1 MKLVIAE
8 YLRTLRERD
17 ELDRL
22 LPDLLVEM
30 NYVSVARPQT
40 GNRQFGVDLAARG
53 KNPADGVDEL
63 MLLVIKQ
70 GDIGRTEW
78 DSVPQGVRSSIN
90 EVFDV
95 YLRSHLEPQDQ
106 TRRKRI
112 VFATNGELK
121 QTVQASWSGYV
132 TDRQSMAIIEFW
144 GIDKLAELVER
155 YLLDEHLFRDQER
168 KLLRRALALS
178 GDSEYDQSDLHKLF
192 IHTLGLKRDGGLH
205 DVVMSQKELLKAL
218 RIVNLSAQ
226 VFAAWSAT
234 DGDARQALR
243 AVERAM
249 LWSWHRLL
257 LADQATRSA
266 ALPDA
271 FSALWIGYLRIGM
284 NYFHKLQAHCY
295 TEDGLSGYH
304 AEACELSLVAFEQ
317 IGILA
322 TIGLASVGIYSQHPT
337 AGESHFKNAQIVAD
351 ALAYLIQNNG
361 ICNSP
366 CLDRHSQDINLALI
380 LLVSVGMLDEAKN
393 WLDKLVRNLDFVYKT
408 KKYIPIAT
416 DSLDDLAEGGGWDG
430 STAGDKMMDSSW
442 ILPTM
447 AGWCAVLSMEK
458 HYHVLAQESNDCFA
472 QVCMQLWHPDE
483 TLYQHLYFKPAHIDS
498 GLTEAPI
505 HLPQRMAEWQA
516 HMEMIKAAD
525 KVKLARESV
534 AAQAGM
540 AMLDVIACRHFST
553 PISPSFW
560 YQIDAILREMFSNK
574 LRGASLK

>member
-30 NYVSVARPQT
+30 NYVPVARPQT
-40 GNRQFGVDLAARG
+40 GNRQFGVDLAVRG
-53 KNPADGVDEL
+53 KNPEDGVDEL

-78 DSVPQGVRSSIN
+78 DSVPQGVRCSIN

-106 TRRKRI
+106 ARRKRI

-132 TDRQSMAIIEFW
+132 TDQQSKAVIEFW
-144 GIDKLAELVER
+144 GLDKLAELVER
-155 YLLDEHLFRDQER
+155 HLLDEHLFRDQER

-178 GDSEYDQSDLHKLF
+178 GDTEYDQSDLHQLF
-192 IHTLGLKRDGGLH
+192 IHTLGLKRDGSLQ
-205 DVVMSQKELLKAL
+205 DTVMSSKELLKAL

-226 VFAAWSAT
+226 VFASWSAT

-243 AVERAM
+243 AVERAL

-257 LADQATRSA
+257 LADEATRSA

-271 FSALWIGYLRIGM
+271 FSALWVGYLRMGA
-284 NYFHKLQAHCY
+284 NYLHKLQAHCY
-295 TEDGLSGYH
+295 VEDGLRGYH
-304 AEACELSLVAFEQ
+304 ADACELSLVAFEQ

-322 TIGLASVGIYSQHPT
+322 TIGLVSVGICSQHPT
-337 AGESHFKNAQIVAD
+337 ASESHFTNAQIVAE
-351 ALAYLIQNNG
+351 ALAHLIQNNG
-361 ICNSP
+361 ICNTP
-366 CLDRHSQDINLALI
+366 CLDRHSQDICLALT
-380 LLVSVGMLDEAKN
+380 LLAAVGRVDEAKN
-393 WLDKLVRNLDFVYKT
+393 WLFQLVRNLDFVYKT

-430 STAGDKMMDSSW
+430 SAASGKTMDSSW
-442 ILPTM
+442 ILPTI
-447 AGWCAVLSMEK
+447 AGWCAILNMEEP
-458 HYHVLAQESNDCFA
+458 YHVLAQESKDCFA

-505 HLPQRMAEWQA
+505 HLPQLTSEWRV
-516 HMEMIKAAD
+516 HMKMITAAD

-560 YQIDAILREMFSNK
+560 YQLAPHLEA
-574 LRGASLK
+574 GVV